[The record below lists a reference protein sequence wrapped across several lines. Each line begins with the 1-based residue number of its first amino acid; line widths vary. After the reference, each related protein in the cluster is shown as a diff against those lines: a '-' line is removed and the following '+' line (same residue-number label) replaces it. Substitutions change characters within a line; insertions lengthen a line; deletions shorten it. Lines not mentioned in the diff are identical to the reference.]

1 MTHLGHE
8 LIFNCDKRESD
19 RLLSTVMLKL
29 DDVDVDVVVLAMKS
43 TTTRTKNPTR
53 MYN

>member
-29 DDVDVDVVVLAMKS
+29 DDVDVVVLAMKS